1 MIHLY
6 KEGDRIEWTDG
17 MKPDETIKSIRL
29 TNIVLAKLHSGN
41 QEELLSLI

>member
-17 MKPDETIKSIRL
+17 MKPDDTTKSIRL
-29 TNIVLAKLHSGN
+29 TNIVLSKLKSGT
-41 QEELLSLI
+41 QEDLLSLI